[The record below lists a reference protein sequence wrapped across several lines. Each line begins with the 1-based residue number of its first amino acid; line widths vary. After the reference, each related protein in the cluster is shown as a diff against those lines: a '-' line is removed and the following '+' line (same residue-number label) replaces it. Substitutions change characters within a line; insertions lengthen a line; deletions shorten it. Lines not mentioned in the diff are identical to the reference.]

1 MNVKTTL
8 TAIALTAGMAFT
20 ANTQA
25 AEVSAEKFVS
35 AMVSYTV
42 SATSAEIQNSIQG
55 AVLSAVNMFSLEEE
69 SAVAA
74 HVTITDL
81 DSESNLEV
89 SNKAE

>member
-1 MNVKTTL
+1 MNNKSTRSAL
-8 TAIALTAGMAFT
+8 LLTAGMVFS
-20 ANTQA
+20 ANSQA
-25 AEVSAEKFVS
+25 AEVSAEQFVS

-42 SATSAEIQNSIQG
+42 SATTAEIQNSIQG

-81 DSESNLEV
+81 ESESNSEV
-89 SNKAE
+89 SKKAE